1 MSAPF
6 AAFESATANAAMAA
20 LANCTAT
27 VGAVAGV
34 EGVFDSAYATSFGLT
49 AGTSPALTVKA
60 ADVPAVAQD
69 VTVVIGAASY
79 TVTDVEP
86 DGTGLIL
93 LRLDKS
99 A

>member
-1 MSAPF
+1 MRPWPLSPTARLRSAQW
-6 AAFESATANAAMAA
+6 
-20 LANCTAT
+20 LASR
-27 VGAVAGV
+27 
-34 EGVFDSAYATSFGLT
+34 GVFDSAYATSFGLT